1 MDHRPNYQ
9 KKKTLKLKLSND
21 NWEENLDTLGIV
33 ISFETQH
40 QDLTYER

>member
-9 KKKTLKLKLSND
+9 KKKTLKLKLSN